1 MAESDSSLTTS
12 LSSLTPSEE
21 ERVVKDI
28 KRKES
33 KDEQQ
38 TSEKVEGETTSQG
51 SESTAEEDERVFEV
65 ESINGH
71 KKVHGKDLWLVRWSG
86 YGPEHDTWEP
96 NANLLSDHVKAMCK
110 QYLESNK
117 SVKRTRNRRQSGKTS
132 QRRSFLKKPKAEEEE
147 PLQSEQPEKPKVE
160 ESPEKSESGEEIDGT
175 NSEGWFGIK
184 PGEGSREQQRLFVPD
199 RRLSKTEKLLSEIN
213 CSPGVRVLRNQ
224 LKPHSIDS
232 SDGTPSA
239 SSISP
244 KKRGRAPRKSAI
256 EKLLSTSSDVFTSES
271 SPALDVG
278 QKTETTD
285 NKEEK
290 LKETEKIEKSH
301 EKKPSKT
308 VKNNDSLKE
317 FDSIKKL
324 DAVKTVS
331 DVGNSLEAANSTIK
345 QSVSDLDFTSKVGT
359 SEAHPQ
365 VKQLSP
371 TIVKAPTSTH
381 PKLEKKTELKEG
393 KQFGISG
400 NLKLVKRDGK
410 KPYETSS
417 SKKKIK
423 KAAPVAS
430 LNSSTDLPLKL
441 LPDGANIVSE
451 VEKMVK
457 KKLAKKADT
466 APVTQ
471 EEFYEL
477 VLDGKVEKVRE
488 LLLLNAQKPFL
499 DLNRCDD
506 LGKALVHKLCE
517 IRCGVSHTQCELINL
532 LVTNGARLDMAEH
545 SNGQIPLHLAI
556 ANRRICH
563 VKTLLSLRTPL
574 NSPDRSGKTPAM
586 QALECSS
593 DYDFLKLLLSFGAS
607 FTQLSDKVYKDKE
620 KYKKQLRII
629 SEHESR
635 IRRAFNSARTNV
647 TMEMT
652 LRNVSQV
659 FVSPLH
665 EGEMIQNFTLN
676 TQPQLPDTN
685 HAYVLFVAV
694 AEFQCDDTDKEFC
707 CTVNARMWGRSP
719 VISASMNDKEC
730 VQFKSGNNFAFLCVP
745 CRDRNVIRMKF
756 DPALID
762 FSDLM
767 VLVQMVLV
775 QMHNRP
781 ANHSR
786 QF

>member
-1 MAESDSSLTTS
+1 MAESDSSSTS

-21 ERVVKDI
+21 EHVAKDI

-33 KDEQQ
+33 EDVQ
-38 TSEKVEGETTSQG
+38 TSEKVDQETISHG
-51 SESTAEEDERVFEV
+51 SDSTAEDERVFEV

-71 KKVHGKDLWLVRWSG
+71 KKVHGKDFWLVRWSG

-96 NANLLSDHVKAMCK
+96 NSNLLSENVRVMCK
-110 QYLESNK
+110 EYLDNNRSA
-117 SVKRTRNRRQSGKTS
+117 KRSRNRRSSGKVS
-132 QRRSFLKKPKAEEEE
+132 QRRSVIKKPKAEEE
-147 PLQSEQPEKPKVE
+147 PVQSEQPKVE
-160 ESPEKSESGEEIDGT
+160 ESSEKSESGEEVDGT

-224 LKPHSIDS
+224 LKPHSGDF
-232 SDGTPSA
+232 SDGASA
-239 SSISP
+239 STTSP

-271 SPALDVG
+271 SPAFDVG
-278 QKTETTD
+278 QKTGITD
-285 NKEEK
+285 NEEDK
-290 LKETEKIEKSH
+290 LKKDEKIEKTRQ
-301 EKKPSKT
+301 KKPSKA
-308 VKNNDSLKE
+308 VKK
-317 FDSIKKL
+317 FDSFKEPDSINKQDVKK
-324 DAVKTVS
+324 AVS
-331 DVGNSLEAANSTIK
+331 DVNDFSLEPIKSTIK
-345 QSVSDLDFTSKVGT
+345 QSVSELDLAPKPGS
-359 SEAHPQ
+359 SEIHTQ
-365 VKQLSP
+365 QKQPSP
-371 TIVKAPTSTH
+371 SIVKPILISH
-381 PKLEKKTELKEG
+381 PKLERKTESKEG
-393 KQFGISG
+393 KQFGVSG
-400 NLKLVKRDGK
+400 NLKHVKRDGK
-410 KPYETSS
+410 KLSSETSTS

-423 KAAPVAS
+423 KISPVAS
-430 LNSSTDLPLKL
+430 LSSTDLPLKL
-441 LPDGANIVSE
+441 LPDGANIALE
-451 VEKMVK
+451 TEKMLK
-457 KKLAKKADT
+457 KKLSKKADT
-466 APVTQ
+466 PPVTQ
-471 EEFYEL
+471 EEFDEL

-488 LLLLNAQKPFL
+488 LLLLNGQKPFL

-517 IRCGVSHTQCELINL
+517 IRCGVSHTQCELITL

-545 SNGQIPLHLAI
+545 SNGQIPLHIAI

-694 AEFQCDDTDKEFC
+694 AEFQCDDTDKELC

-730 VQFKSGNNFAFLCVP
+730 VQLKSGNNFAFLCVP

-756 DPALID
+756 DPALVD

-786 QF
+786 LIH

>member
-1 MAESDSSLTTS
+1 MTESDSSSTS

-21 ERVVKDI
+21 EHVAKDI

-33 KDEQQ
+33 EDVQ
-38 TSEKVEGETTSQG
+38 TSEKVDQETISHG
-51 SESTAEEDERVFEV
+51 SDSTAEDERVFEV

-71 KKVHGKDLWLVRWSG
+71 KKVHGKDYWLVRWSG

-96 NANLLSDHVKAMCK
+96 NSNLLSENVRVMCK
-110 QYLESNK
+110 EYLDNNRSA
-117 SVKRTRNRRQSGKTS
+117 KRSRNRRSSGKVS
-132 QRRSFLKKPKAEEEE
+132 QRRSVIKKPKAEEE
-147 PLQSEQPEKPKVE
+147 PVQSEQPKVE
-160 ESPEKSESGEEIDGT
+160 ESSEKSESGEEVDGT

-224 LKPHSIDS
+224 LKPHSGDF
-232 SDGTPSA
+232 SDGASA
-239 SSISP
+239 STTSP

-278 QKTETTD
+278 QKTGITD
-285 NKEEK
+285 NEEDK
-290 LKETEKIEKSH
+290 LKKDEKIEKTRQ
-301 EKKPSKT
+301 KKPSKA
-308 VKNNDSLKE
+308 VKK
-317 FDSIKKL
+317 FDSFKEPDSINKQEVKK
-324 DAVKTVS
+324 AVS
-331 DVGNSLEAANSTIK
+331 DVNDFLLDPIKSTIK
-345 QSVSDLDFTSKVGT
+345 QSVSELDLAPKPGS
-359 SEAHPQ
+359 SEIHTQ
-365 VKQLSP
+365 QKQPSP
-371 TIVKAPTSTH
+371 SIVKPILISH
-381 PKLEKKTELKEG
+381 PKLERKTESKEG
-393 KQFGISG
+393 KQFGVSG
-400 NLKLVKRDGK
+400 NLKHVKRDGK
-410 KPYETSS
+410 KLSSETSTS

-423 KAAPVAS
+423 KIAPVAS
-430 LNSSTDLPLKL
+430 LSSTDLPLKL
-441 LPDGANIVSE
+441 LPDGANIALE
-451 VEKMVK
+451 TEKMLK
-457 KKLAKKADT
+457 KKLSKKADT
-466 APVTQ
+466 PPVTQ
-471 EEFYEL
+471 EEFDEL

-488 LLLLNAQKPFL
+488 LLLVNGQKSFL

-506 LGKALVHKLCE
+506 LGKALVHK
-517 IRCGVSHTQCELINL
+517 
-532 LVTNGARLDMAEH
+532 NGARLDMAEH
-545 SNGQIPLHLAI
+545 SNGQIPLHIAI

-593 DYDFLKLLLSFGAS
+593 DYDFLKLLLSFV
-607 FTQLSDKVYKDKE
+607 SDKVYKDKE

-694 AEFQCDDTDKEFC
+694 AEFQCDDTDKELC

-719 VISASMNDKEC
+719 VISAIMNDKEC
-730 VQFKSGNNFAFLCVP
+730 VQLKSGNNFAFLCVP

-781 ANHSR
+781 ANSR
-786 QF
+786 LIH